1 MITIDGNQT
10 ILSRLLDYQK
20 QLVGKPRK
28 GQGHFVNDVSRI
40 EVHMGIALLSK
51 EIMDVA

>member
-20 QLVGKPRK
+20 QFVGKPK

-51 EIMDVA
+51 EIMDIA